1 MTDIPANL
9 LARPQALSCG
19 QVIPNRIMK
28 SATTEGLAGP
38 DDNPN
43 ARHERLYRRWSEGG
57 AGLLITGNVMIH
69 RAHLERPG
77 NVVLEDDRAMPALR
91 AWARA
96 GTSAGNQLWMQISHP
111 GRQCPKAVNPQPV
124 SASDVQLKLGG
135 GFGQPRPL
143 TETEILDIIERFG
156 RAAGLAQEAGFT
168 GVQLHGAHGYLISQ
182 FLSPVTNRRDDAW
195 GGSLE
200 NRSRLLAESLKAMRA
215 AVGPRFPISVKLNS
229 SDFRKGGFDLD
240 DCLKVIEWLNALGV
254 DLLEISGGSYEQPRL
269 MGIEGDSG
277 TFHMPQHEGAL
288 KREAF
293 FLRYAEAVRRVARMP
308 LAMTGGFRERETML
322 AALESGDVDLIGMAR
337 PFCTDPDVPRKLLQG
352 EIEQAPQREHEM
364 RLGPGLLSLDSP
376 IQMVRGLNMFSQ
388 MGWFYDRI
396 EKMSDDRPLDA
407 GPGPWKALVAAMR
420 NDARAAK
427 ARHYQATGQPAAQ
440 E

>member
-1 MTDIPANL
+1 MTEPSANL

-38 DDNPN
+38 DDDPN
-43 ARHERLYRRWSEGG
+43 GRHEQLYRRWSEGG

-111 GRQCPKAVNPQPV
+111 GRQCPKAVNPRPV

-135 GFGQPRPL
+135 GFGKPRPL
-143 TETEILDIIERFG
+143 TEAEIADIIERFG

-182 FLSPVTNRRDDAW
+182 FLSPVTNQRDDDW

-277 TFHMPQHEGAL
+277 TFHMPRHEGAL

-293 FLRYAEAVRRVARMP
+293 FLRYAEAVRAVARMP
-308 LAMTGGFRERETML
+308 LAMTGGFRERETMN

-364 RLGPGLLSLDSP
+364 QLGPGLLSLDSP

-396 EKMSDDRPLDA
+396 EKMSDDRALDA

-427 ARHYQATGQPAAQ
+427 ARRYQATGQPPAQ
-440 E
+440 G